1 MMLFISPS
9 GDVHPCSHRQNDPPF
24 GNLAAAP
31 FEQIWNSRPFLE
43 LRRRLYYRDL
53 EGRCL
58 TCEAQTPNSEPMVR
72 RPIRLL

>member
-1 MMLFISPS
+1 MLFLSPN
-9 GDVHPCSHRQNDPPF
+9 GDAHPCSHRQNDPPF

-31 FEQIWNSRPFLE
+31 FEEIWNGRAFLQ
-43 LRRRLYYRDL
+43 LRRRLYDHDL

-72 RPIRLL
+72 RPIRIL